1 MAFLHASSGIM
12 SQIFILCQLMAHMSY
27 KPEHIK
33 DSFSF
38 NPFSGILDEDLEEIL
53 VPKINIE
60 ELLDHIVA
68 PSSRMIQFVG
78 KHGRGKSTHL
88 RYIHQLVP
96 NIPFFSLHAHES
108 TDPVMLEP
116 SDILFIDSIHH
127 LHLRQR
133 LQLFRQKSLVIFT
146 THYSKWWECQLAG
159 KELISYRFRG
169 LSQLALEEIVQK
181 RLDLASESSQPHVS
195 LDADYLRKL
204 HRKFGDNLRGIL
216 NHLYHEFQ

>member
-1 MAFLHASSGIM
+1 
-12 SQIFILCQLMAHMSY
+12 MAHMSY
-27 KPEHIK
+27 KPEQIK
-33 DSFSF
+33 DTFSF

-53 VPKINIE
+53 VPKINFE
-60 ELLDHIVA
+60 EVLGHLEA
-68 PSSRMIQFVG
+68 STPYMIQFVG

-88 RYIHQLVP
+88 RYVQQLVP
-96 NIPFFSLHAHES
+96 DIPFYTLHAHEP

-116 SDILFIDSIHH
+116 SEILFIDSIHH

-133 LQLFRQKSLVIFT
+133 LQLFRKKHLVIFT

-169 LSQLALEEIVQK
+169 LSQQALEEIVQK
-181 RLDLASESSQPHVS
+181 RLDLASESSQPHIS
-195 LDADYLRKL
+195 LDTDYLKKL